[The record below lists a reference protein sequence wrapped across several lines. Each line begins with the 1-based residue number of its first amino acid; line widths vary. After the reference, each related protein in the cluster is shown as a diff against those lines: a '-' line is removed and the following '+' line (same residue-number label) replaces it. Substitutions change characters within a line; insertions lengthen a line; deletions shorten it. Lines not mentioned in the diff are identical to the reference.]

1 MYRHHLSYQTSSAA
15 SVSLAPA
22 PASLFAG
29 DQQTQMLSLP
39 EHALRHHHAYHQLVF
54 GLAKTA

>member
-1 MYRHHLSYQTSSAA
+1 MYAHHLSYQTSSAA